1 MDPVNLIFTD
11 PALMPSSV
19 PKLDSAE
26 ALRPDAK
33 EKFAKDFESIFINK
47 LLDVMQSSIGDWG
60 FEKDGASEQIT
71 SLFST
76 YLARHAADNGGLG
89 LWKEIYSFL
98 NRSNDPNPKA
108 DSLETAI

>member
-11 PALMPSSV
+11 PALTPSHV
-19 PKLDSAE
+19 EKLPGAQLHT
-26 ALRPDAK
+26 ADAK

-98 NRSNDPNPKA
+98 NEADNAKPIT

>member
-11 PALMPSSV
+11 PALMPSPV
-19 PKLDSAE
+19 QKLSGDE
-26 ALRPDAK
+26 LRTTEAK
-33 EKFAKDFESIFINK
+33 EQFAKDFESIFINK
-47 LLDVMQSSIGDWG
+47 LLDVMQNSIGDWG

-98 NRSNDPNPKA
+98 NEADNAKPKT

>member
-1 MDPVNLIFTD
+1 VDPVNLIFTG
-11 PALMPSSV
+11 PALTPSRVETLSG
-19 PKLDSAE
+19 AE
-26 ALRPDAK
+26 LRTADAK

-60 FEKDGASEQIT
+60 LEKDGASEQIT

-98 NRSNDPNPKA
+98 NEANNPNPKT
-108 DSLETAI
+108 DSPETAI